1 MKTTVS
7 QYDFTES
14 FRNMGRSD
22 NFSYD
27 GLIALYDYLTGLE
40 DDIGSEIE
48 LDVIALCCAYSEYD
62 SFKELQED
70 YSDIRTM
77 EELEE
82 QTTVIPVNETYGGFG
97 YHSVDSFIIVQF

>member
-22 NFSYD
+22 SFSYD
-27 GLIALYDYLTGLE
+27 GLIALYDYLVDFE
-40 DDIGSEIE
+40 ESIGSEIE
-48 LDVIALCCAYSEYD
+48 LDVIDLCCTYSEYD

-82 QTTVIPVNETYGGFG
+82 RTTVIPVNETYGGFG
-97 YHSVDSFIIVQF
+97 YHSVDSFIIEQF

>member
-40 DDIGSEIE
+40 DDIGSEME
-48 LDVIALCCAYSEYD
+48 LDVIALCCNYSEYD

-82 QTTVIPVNETYGGFG
+82 RTTVIAVQETYGGFG
-97 YHSVDSFIIVQF
+97 YHSVDSFIIEQF

>member
-82 QTTVIPVNETYGGFG
+82 RTTVIAVQETYGGFG
-97 YHSVDSFIIVQF
+97 YHSVDSFIIEQF

>member
-14 FRNMGRSD
+14 FRRMGRSD
-22 NFSYD
+22 SFSYD
-27 GLIALYDYLTGLE
+27 GLIALYVYLTGLE
-40 DDIGSEIE
+40 DDIGSEME
-48 LDVIALCCAYSEYD
+48 LDVIALCCNYSEYD

-70 YSDIRTM
+70 YSGIRTM

-82 QTTVIPVNETYGGFG
+82 RTTVIPVNETYGGFG
-97 YHSVDSFIIVQF
+97 YHSIDSFIIEQF